1 MERLSL
7 AEGDGCSSQ
16 LRAVEGQVMETRLIT
31 FAGNTLAIEY
41 SHARLARIVA
51 FLYQYTPADNDIP
64 PRLTYRLLSEDGTER
79 LALYRG
85 DTLLYTGE
93 SEAVLAELLLSDTCH
108 HLAAHSRGGLLFHA
122 AGLAWGDQGLLLP
135 AGIGGGKSTLAAWLA
150 IKGLDYLT
158 DELVFVPEGM
168 ETMQT
173 LTRPLNLKNP
183 ARAVLQDRFDF
194 KTSAPHILSG
204 PHSFLVPPT
213 LLKPANRLS
222 QPPLSLILFPHYLP
236 GGDFSLRPLS
246 KAQAGLELMQC
257 LVNAR
262 NLPEHG
268 FPEVTRLARRV
279 PAYKMSYAH
288 FDQLGECIESVL
300 QSALPQ
306 APERV

>member
-1 MERLSL
+1 MEPLSS
-7 AEGDGCSSQ
+7 AEGDGISPQ

-41 SHARLARIVA
+41 SGDRLARIVD
-51 FLYQYTPADNDIP
+51 FLYQYIPADNDIA
-64 PRLTYRLLSEDGTER
+64 PRLTYRLLCEDGTER

-85 DTLLYTGE
+85 DTLLYSGE

-108 HLAAHSRGGLLFHA
+108 YLAAHSRGGLLFHA
-122 AGLAWGDQGLLLP
+122 AGLAGRDKGLLLP
-135 AGIGGGKSTLAAWLA
+135 GGIGGGKSTLAAWLA
-150 IKGLDYLT
+150 MKGLDYLT
-158 DELVFVPEGM
+158 DELVFVPEGT
-168 ETMQT
+168 EAMQT
-173 LTRPLNLKNP
+173 FTRPLNLKNP

-194 KTSAPHILSG
+194 KTNAPHILSG
-204 PHSFLVPPT
+204 PRSFLVPPT

-236 GGDFSLRPLS
+236 GGDFSLCPLP

-268 FPEVTRLARRV
+268 FPEVARLARRV

-288 FDQLGECIESVL
+288 FDQLGERVESLL
-300 QSALPQ
+300 QSSFG
-306 APERV
+306 

>member
-7 AEGDGCSSQ
+7 AEGDGTSPQ
-16 LRAVEGQVMETRLIT
+16 LRATERQVMETRLIT

-41 SHARLARIVA
+41 SSERLARIVA
-51 FLYQYTPADNDIP
+51 FLYQHIP
-64 PRLTYRLLSEDGTER
+64 PAGDSPPCLTYRLLCEDGAER

-85 DTLLYTGE
+85 DTLLYTGR
-93 SEAVLAELLLSDTCH
+93 SEAILAELLLSDTCH
-108 HLAAHSRGGLLFHA
+108 HLAAYSRGGPLFHA

-135 AGIGGGKSTLAAWLA
+135 GGIGGGKSTLAAWLVT
-150 IKGLDYLT
+150 KGWDYLT
-158 DELVFVPEGM
+158 DELVFVPEGT
-168 ETMQT
+168 EAMQT
-173 LTRPLNLKNP
+173 FTRPLNLKSP

-194 KTSAPHILSG
+194 EGNAPRILSG

-236 GGDFSLRPLS
+236 DGDFLLRPLS

-268 FPEVTRLARRV
+268 FPEVARLARRV
-279 PAYKMSYAH
+279 PGCKMSYAH
-288 FDQLGECIESVL
+288 FDQLGECVESLL
-300 QSALPQ
+300 QSSFG
-306 APERV
+306 

>member
-1 MERLSL
+1 L
-7 AEGDGCSSQ
+7 AEGDGSGSQ

-31 FAGNTLAIEY
+31 YAGNTLAIEY
-41 SHARLARIVA
+41 SGDLLARIVD
-51 FLYQYTPADNDIP
+51 FLYQHIPAEEDTP
-64 PRLTYRLLSEDGTER
+64 PRLTYRLLSEEGTER
-79 LALYRG
+79 LALYRD
-85 DTLLYTGE
+85 DTVLYSGE

-122 AGLAWGDQGLLLP
+122 AGLAWAGQGLLLP
-135 AGIGGGKSTLAAWLA
+135 GGIGGGKSTLAAWLVT
-150 IKGLDYLT
+150 KGWDYLT
-158 DELVFVPEGM
+158 DELVFVPEGT
-168 ETMQT
+168 EAMQT
-173 LTRPLNLKNP
+173 FTRPLNLKNP
-183 ARAVLQDRFDF
+183 ARAVLQDQFDF
-194 KTSAPHILSG
+194 KTNAPHILSG

-213 LLKPANRLS
+213 LLKPTNRLS
-222 QPPLSLILFPHYLP
+222 QPPLSLIIFPHYLP
-236 GGDFSLRPLS
+236 GSDFSLRPLS

-268 FPEVTRLARRV
+268 FPEVTRLARQV

-288 FDQLGECIESVL
+288 FDQLGECVESVL

>member
-1 MERLSL
+1 LSL
-7 AEGDGCSSQ
+7 AEGDGTSPQ

-41 SHARLARIVA
+41 GNARLARIVD
-51 FLYQYTPADNDIP
+51 FLYQYIPADRDVA
-64 PRLTYRLLSEDGTER
+64 PRLTYRLLCGEGTGR

-85 DTLLYTGE
+85 DTLLYSGE
-93 SEAVLAELLLSDTCH
+93 SEAILAELLLSDTCH
-108 HLAAHSRGGLLFHA
+108 YLAAHSRGGLLFHA
-122 AGLAWGDQGLLLP
+122 AGLAWGGQGLLLP
-135 AGIGGGKSTLAAWLA
+135 AGIGGGKSTLAAWLVT
-150 IKGLDYLT
+150 KGLDYLT
-158 DELVFVPEGM
+158 DELVFVPMGTEA
-168 ETMQT
+168 MQAF
-173 LTRPLNLKNP
+173 TRPLNLKNP
-183 ARAVLQDRFDF
+183 ARAVLQDRFDLEGN
-194 KTSAPHILSG
+194 TPHILSG
-204 PHSFLVPPT
+204 PRSFLVPPT

-222 QPPLSLILFPHYLP
+222 EPPLSLILFPHYLP
-236 GGDFSLRPLS
+236 DHDFSLRPLS

-268 FPEVTRLARRV
+268 FPEVAHLARRV

>member
-1 MERLSL
+1 LSL
-7 AEGDGCSSQ
+7 AEGDGSSSQ
-16 LRAVEGQVMETRLIT
+16 LRAVEGQVMQTRLIT

-41 SHARLARIVA
+41 GHARLARIIA
-51 FLYQYTPADNDIP
+51 FLYQHIRAEEDSP
-64 PRLTYRLLSEDGTER
+64 PRLTYRLLCEDGTER
-79 LALYRG
+79 LALYRD
-85 DTLLYTGE
+85 DTLLYSGE

-108 HLAAHSRGGLLFHA
+108 HLAAYSRGGLLFHA

-135 AGIGGGKSTLAAWLA
+135 AGIGGGKSTLAAWLVT
-150 IKGLDYLT
+150 KGWDYLT
-158 DELVFVPEGM
+158 DELVFVPEGT
-168 ETMQT
+168 EAMQT
-173 LTRPLNLKNP
+173 FTRPLNLKNP

-194 KTSAPHILSG
+194 KTNAPHILSG

-213 LLKPANRLS
+213 LLKPANKLS

-236 GGDFSLRPLS
+236 GGDFSLGPLS

-262 NLPEHG
+262 NLPGHG

-288 FDQLGECIESVL
+288 FNQLGECVESVL